1 MRNYVHGVALKCCE
15 ICLPTHLHQA
25 GRQAGGQAGSTSEA
39 RRSLGA
45 LHLAEVRAAVCVG
58 WLRPSRQCWGAGE
71 DGRGLAVS
79 GSRPACLCS
88 GGRWKKRHPAALGP
102 PKVSPHRPNQSA
114 GAPSRPSPPDCLSRY
129 LRDHRGLAA
138 CYRAY
143 QGGHLPL
150 MPSWRF

>member
-1 MRNYVHGVALKCCE
+1 MRNYVRGVALKCCE

-25 GRQAGGQAGSTSEA
+25 GRQEGSAGEA
-39 RRSLGA
+39 RT
-45 LHLAEVRAAVCVG
+45 LHLAEVRVAVCVG
-58 WLRPSRQCWGAGE
+58 WLRPSRQGRTAEAGE

-79 GSRPACLCS
+79 GSCPACLCS
-88 GGRWKKRHPAALGP
+88 CGRWKKRHPAALGP

-143 QGGHLPL
+143 HGGHLPL